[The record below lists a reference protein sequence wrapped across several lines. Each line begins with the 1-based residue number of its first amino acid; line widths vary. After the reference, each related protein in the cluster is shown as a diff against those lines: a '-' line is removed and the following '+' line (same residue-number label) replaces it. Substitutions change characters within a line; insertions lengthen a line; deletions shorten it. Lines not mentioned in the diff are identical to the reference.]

1 MENKVLDNNLQI
13 NVEELKENWAGF
25 WVRVGASLIDFL
37 VYLPLIGL
45 NMYNLYI
52 LKSLP
57 LQLIVAIIITIY
69 KPFME
74 YRYGATLGKMAVKI
88 RVVNL
93 NFQQLTISQSIL
105 RNFPYLLSQIISIAS
120 TIMLFQHSDF
130 QAATSIIEVGY
141 VQNEVISPLFNLA
154 VSFFI
159 LISCIIVAFTARKQ
173 GLHDLIAKTYC
184 IYRES

>member
-1 MENKVLDNNLQI
+1 
-13 NVEELKENWAGF
+13 
-25 WVRVGASLIDFL
+25 VRVGASLIDFL

-69 KPFME
+69 KPLLE

-93 NFQQLTISQSIL
+93 NFQQLTLSQSIL

-141 VQNEVISPLFNLA
+141 VQ
-154 VSFFI
+154 
-159 LISCIIVAFTARKQ
+159 K
-173 GLHDLIAKTYC
+173 
-184 IYRES
+184 